1 MPALL
6 VQLVVHPAYRSGVGR
21 FDAQAGT
28 LFLSCQL
35 MVKGGTLNTAELL
48 RLNLPRK
55 SVIRKTDRS
64 GTASAV
70 LLCHGRE
77 AINQANN
84 HRGDNRCIS
93 YC

>member
-35 MVKGGTLNTAELL
+35 MVKGGTLNTA
-48 RLNLPRK
+48 K
-55 SVIRKTDRS
+55 
-64 GTASAV
+64 
-70 LLCHGRE
+70 LLC
-77 AINQANN
+77 
-84 HRGDNRCIS
+84 
-93 YC
+93 